1 MIAGFSC
8 MGQVGIEFGNFSGL
22 SCSHLI
28 SQIEASDDDNGQE
41 FVVEV
46 ALAELLEE
54 ALGLC
59 FVQWVFASVQR
70 WQQIFLDLLNLSRL
84 NSVAVNAIDID
95 LIWVQVDVD
104 AFVLHMVVDDVL
116 AAAVAFVQC
125 LLALVRVSGDALQ
138 HFPLIDEVFLDGGGH
153 VINWSS
159 IGTEDGDKADS

>member
-8 MGQVGIEFGNFSGL
+8 GSQIVVEFGNFSGL

-28 SQIEASDDDNGQE
+28 TQIKTSDDDNCKE
-41 FVVEV
+41 SVVEV

-59 FVQWVFASVQR
+59 FVQWVFAAVQH
-70 WQQIFLDLLNLSRL
+70 WIQIFLDLLNLSRL

-95 LIWVQVDVD
+95 FIWVQVDVD

-125 LLALVRVSGDALQ
+125 LLALIRVSGDAFQ
-138 HFPLIDEVFLDGGGH
+138 HFPLINEVLFDGGGH

-159 IGTEDGDKADS
+159 IGTEDGDKANS